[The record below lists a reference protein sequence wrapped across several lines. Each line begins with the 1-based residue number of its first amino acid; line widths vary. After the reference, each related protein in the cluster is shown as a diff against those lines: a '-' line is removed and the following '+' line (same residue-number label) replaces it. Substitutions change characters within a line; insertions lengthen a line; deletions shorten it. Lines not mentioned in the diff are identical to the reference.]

1 MKDVAK
7 WLLKP
12 LILQRYTNV
21 LGSTNGSKVYDDLRK
36 LRHGTR
42 GTYSTYLRTTIR
54 AHAVLVLYLIRAP
67 GTYTCFVAGRMY
79 RAKYRLG
86 FGLVL
91 RVKVIA
97 TLVFLVG
104 RKIDRCRLFFYKIA
118 IRRLETFLP

>member
-1 MKDVAK
+1 MDPRFTTISENYATAHVVPIA
-7 WLLKP
+7 L
-12 LILQRYTNV
+12 
-21 LGSTNGSKVYDDLRK
+21 
-36 LRHGTR
+36 
-42 GTYSTYLRTTIR
+42 YLRTTIR